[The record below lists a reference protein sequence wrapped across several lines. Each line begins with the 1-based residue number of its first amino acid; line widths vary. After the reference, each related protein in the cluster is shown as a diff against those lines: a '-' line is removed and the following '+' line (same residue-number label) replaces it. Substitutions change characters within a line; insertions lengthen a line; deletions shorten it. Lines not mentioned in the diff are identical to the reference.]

1 MTMRQV
7 KEEVCLYYMGF
18 GICARGLYADKKG
31 CCAGC
36 SQYKASG
43 VKIGKKS
50 KVVTGKRA

>member
-1 MTMRQV
+1 MRQV

-18 GICARGLYADKKG
+18 GICARGLHADKN
-31 CCAGC
+31 GC

>member
-1 MTMRQV
+1 MRQV
-7 KEEVCLYYMGF
+7 KEEVCLYYMG
-18 GICARGLYADKKG
+18 
-31 CCAGC
+31 AGC

>member
-1 MTMRQV
+1 MRQG

-18 GICARGLYADKKG
+18 GICARGLHADKKG